1 MVSNQETI
9 VSHPEV
15 LTRGKLAGRGGVNIA
30 TIRYYEKRGLLPDAP
45 RSRAGY
51 RLYAG
56 DALRRLHFIRQAQ
69 VLGFSLDEIQELL
82 SLRMQPGTT
91 CADIRLRANEKIA
104 AVDRKIADLK
114 HIKDALTRLASA
126 CRGKGPTSECP
137 ILEALDSGE
146 PQ

>member
-1 MVSNQETI
+1 MSHQEL
-9 VSHPEV
+9 
-15 LTRGKLAGRGGVNIA
+15 LTRGKLAQREGVNIA
-30 TIRYYEKRGLLPDAP
+30 TIRYYEKRGLLPLAP
-45 RSRAGY
+45 RSRSGY
-51 RLYAG
+51 RIYAG

-137 ILEALDSGE
+137 ILEALDTGE

>member
-1 MVSNQETI
+1 MSHQEL
-9 VSHPEV
+9 
-15 LTRGKLAGRGGVNIA
+15 LTRGKLAQREGVNIA

-45 RSRAGY
+45 RSRSGY
-51 RLYAG
+51 RIYAG

-137 ILEALDSGE
+137 ILEALDTGE

>member
-1 MVSNQETI
+1 MTLNQEIIVSN
-9 VSHPEV
+9 PEV

-45 RSRAGY
+45 RSRSGY
-51 RLYAG
+51 RIYAG

-69 VLGFSLDEIQELL
+69 VLGFTLDEIGELL

-104 AVDRKIADLK
+104 AVDRKIADLEQ
-114 HIKDALTRLASA
+114 IRDALARLASA

-137 ILEALDSGE
+137 ILEALDTGE

>member
-1 MVSNQETI
+1 MSE
-9 VSHPEV
+9 PEV

-30 TIRYYEKRGLLPDAP
+30 TIRYYEKRGLLPAAP

-82 SLRMQPGTT
+82 SLRMQSGTT
-91 CADIRLRANEKIA
+91 CADVRQRANEKIS

-114 HIKDALTRLASA
+114 RIRNALATLASA

-137 ILEALDSGE
+137 ILEALETGE
-146 PQ
+146 LQ

>member
-1 MVSNQETI
+1 MSE
-9 VSHPEV
+9 PEV

-30 TIRYYEKRGLLPDAP
+30 TIRYYEKRGLLPAAP

-56 DALRRLHFIRQAQ
+56 DALRRLHFIKQAQ

-82 SLRMQPGTT
+82 SLRMQSGTT
-91 CADIRLRANEKIA
+91 CADVRQRANEKIS

-114 HIKDALTRLASA
+114 RIRNALTDLASA

-137 ILEALDSGE
+137 ILEALETGE
-146 PQ
+146 LQ